1 MKTTSVLGLSAAL
14 SISLAQFPLS
24 TAFADDRPP
33 AALTGQVT
41 SEAEGAME
49 GVVVTAHKDGSIVS
63 VSVTTDAHG
72 RYAFPESKLVPGGY
86 KITIRAVGY
95 EISVPTTADV
105 VAEKTVTA
113 DIKLKKT
120 RNLASQLSNAEW
132 MMSIPGTEEQKAML
146 LDCTGCHTL
155 ERIVRST
162 HDADEWTQVITRMK
176 GYAFVSTPLKPQR
189 MLDETRAG
197 KPEDYRKM
205 AEYLA
210 TINLS
215 AVSKWDYPL
224 KTLPRPS
231 GRATRAIVTE
241 YDVRRPT
248 TQPHDVLLDKNGNVW
263 YSDFGELFI
272 SKFDPKTLE
281 LTEYPTKEFKP
292 GAPVGNLSLEFDYE
306 GKLWFDTMH
315 QGAIG
320 NIDPKTGEIKY
331 YPLPPEWNDNR
342 VQLNFVGLRHD
353 VDGKVWTKSVGTVD
367 VFRLDLA
374 SGKWERFHPT
384 DFLPPGH
391 RYSIYQLISDSKNN
405 VWMAEFED
413 GYLGKIDA
421 KTLKVT
427 WFPLPSPH
435 GRARRMEIDD
445 QDRILVTEY
454 RANKVALFDTKTEQ
468 FTEYD
473 LPPLTFPY
481 RAEIDKNGELWT
493 GGMSSDRV
501 VRLDP
506 KSGKAVEYLMPS
518 ATNMRTVYVDN
529 STTPVT
535 FWVGSNHAHALV
547 KVEPL
552 D

>member
-1 MKTTSVLGLSAAL
+1 MKATCTLMTAAL
-14 SISLAQFPLS
+14 AVGFAQFTLS
-24 TAFADDRPP
+24 NVLADDRTP
-33 AALTGQVT
+33 AALAGQV
-41 SEAEGAME
+41 SSDAEGPME
-49 GVVVTAHKDGSIVS
+49 GVVVTARKNGSIVS
-63 VSVTTDAHG
+63 VSVTSDARGH
-72 RYAFPESKLVPGGY
+72 YAFPENRLEPGEYKLS
-86 KITIRAVGY
+86 IRAVGY
-95 EISVPTTADV
+95 EIGAPTTADI
-105 VAEKTVTA
+105 VAEKTATA

-120 RNLASQLSNAEW
+120 RNLASQLTNAEW

-155 ERIVRST
+155 ERVVRST
-162 HDADEWTQVITRMK
+162 HDADEWTHVVRRMK
-176 GYAFVSTPLKPQR
+176 GYAFVSMPIKPQR
-189 MLDETRAG
+189 MLDEARAG
-197 KPEDYRKM
+197 KPEDYRKI

-215 AVSKWDYPL
+215 AVDRWEYPL

-241 YDVRRPT
+241 YDMKRPT
-248 TQPHDVLLDKNGNVW
+248 TQPHDVLLDKDGNVW

-272 SKFDPKTLE
+272 SKFDPKTLK
-281 LTEYPTKEFKP
+281 LTEYPTTEFKP
-292 GAPVGNLSLEFDYE
+292 GAPVGNLSLEFDKE

-320 NIDPKTGEIKY
+320 TIDPKTGEIKY
-331 YPLPPEWNDNR
+331 YPLRSGMERSTASSSISSACAMTSTARYGPRTSARSTSSGSISPP
-342 VQLNFVGLRHD
+342 
-353 VDGKVWTKSVGTVD
+353 
-367 VFRLDLA
+367 
-374 SGKWERFHPT
+374 GKWERFHPT
-384 DFLPPGH
+384 DFLPPGR
-391 RYSIYQLISDSKNN
+391 RYSIYQLISDSSNN
-405 VWMAEFED
+405 AWMAEFED

-445 QDRILVTEY
+445 QDRILLTEY
-454 RANKVALFDTKTEQ
+454 RANKIALFDTKTEQ

-473 LPPLTFPY
+473 LPPWTYPY
-481 RAEIDKNGELWT
+481 RAQVDKNGELWT

-501 VRLDP
+501 IRLDP
-506 KSGKAVEYLMPS
+506 KSGTAVEYLMPS
-518 ATNMRTVYVDN
+518 GTNMRTVYVDN

>member
-14 SISLAQFPLS
+14 SISLAQFGLS
-24 TAFADDRPP
+24 AAFADDRAP

-41 SEAEGAME
+41 SDVEGAME

-63 VSVTTDAHG
+63 VSVTTDARG
-72 RYAFPESKLVPGGY
+72 RYAFPDNKLVPGEY

-205 AEYLA
+205 AKYLA

-215 AVSKWDYPL
+215 AVDKWDYPL

-241 YDVRRPT
+241 YDMKRPT
-248 TQPHDVLLDKNGNVW
+248 TQPHDVLLDKDGDVW

-272 SKFDPKTLE
+272 SKFDPKTLK
-281 LTEYPTKEFKP
+281 LTEYPTKEFKL
-292 GAPVGNLSLEFDYE
+292 GAPVGNLSLEFDNE

-320 NIDPKTGEIKY
+320 TIDPKTGEIKY

-405 VWMAEFED
+405 VWMAEFEE
-413 GYLGKIDA
+413 GYLGRIDA

-481 RAEIDKNGELWT
+481 RAQIDQNGELWT
-493 GGMSSDRV
+493 GGMSTDRV
-501 VRLDP
+501 VRVDP
-506 KSGKAVEYLMPS
+506 KTDTVVEYLMPS
-518 ATNMRTVYVDN
+518 GTNMRTVYVDN

-547 KVEPL
+547 KVEPQ